1 MRTANLAVACI
12 RAIRDTGLE
21 VASQKSE
28 APFFPRVTVDD
39 TSIQVA
45 IYLKYLGLY
54 LDAVAHSLNRFLPNL
69 GGPADTLV
77 ASKRRLTL
85 LRRIH
90 KRVAIRMIRGYRTV
104 SHTAAILLAKVAAH
118 RTHRCMP
125 KYTGVRRVRRGL
137 DSVRAAVRLQA
148 RRRMLKRW
156 DEDLSKPRDNSG
168 KRVVEAIRSR
178 LMKWTERMARC
189 HTKRRKYSRATDV
202 SGPFCA
208 TSVAK
213 RMHAATTVVRMR
225 TTYSGVLSGAD
236 GRAPC
241 SRPKYWRR

>member
-1 MRTANLAVACI
+1 MLLEVSTATLCIRPHGGGCGSFLEPLPAQFRGPCKVRRLYATVRAVA
-12 RAIRDTGLE
+12 
-21 VASQKSE
+21 
-28 APFFPRVTVDD
+28 
-39 TSIQVA
+39 
-45 IYLKYLGLY
+45 LY
-54 LDAVAHSLNRFLPNL
+54 GSPVW
-69 GGPADTLV
+69 ADTLV

-178 LMKWTERMARC
+178 LMK
-189 HTKRRKYSRATDV
+189 
-202 SGPFCA
+202 
-208 TSVAK
+208 
-213 RMHAATTVVRMR
+213 
-225 TTYSGVLSGAD
+225 
-236 GRAPC
+236 
-241 SRPKYWRR
+241 